1 MLHVSVWVYSV
12 QVTSFDKLVEHS
24 TSALEQYGVWF
35 SYPICVHS
43 SSFFAARG
51 SIDYQELYVIL

>member
-1 MLHVSVWVYSV
+1 MSKLCL
-12 QVTSFDKLVEHS
+12 SFDKLVEHS
-24 TSALEQYGVWF
+24 TSALEQYSVWF
-35 SYPICVHS
+35 SCPSCVHR